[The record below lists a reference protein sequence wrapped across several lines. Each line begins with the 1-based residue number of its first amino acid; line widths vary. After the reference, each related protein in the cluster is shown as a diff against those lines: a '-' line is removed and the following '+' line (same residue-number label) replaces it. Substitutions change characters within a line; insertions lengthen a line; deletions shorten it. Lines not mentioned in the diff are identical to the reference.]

1 MTQTNNPLMNAV
13 QAIEERGNNAA
24 VFLRGNTN
32 FMIASAAYDPDLP
45 GLWVC
50 RGTKGHVI
58 TLDEASITA
67 VVEHESQP
75 E

>member
-1 MTQTNNPLMNAV
+1 MTQTPNPLMRVV
-13 QAIEERGNNAA
+13 QAIEEKGHSAA

-50 RGTKGHVI
+50 QGTQGHVI
-58 TLDEASITA
+58 TIEEASITA
-67 VVEHESQP
+67 VVEHKQQP
-75 E
+75 Q